1 MTARQDVR
9 PLGRTALLA
18 LPLLAI
24 AALAAV
30 YWLDDGGN
38 ATPDSGSLQ
47 ILGSETM
54 RPLVTAC
61 AEAFMTRNPQAD
73 IVVRGGGSGDGVA
86 ALLNGMVDIG
96 MMSRPLLDKERD
108 FAATRGIDLAMS
120 DLAIDGIAV
129 IVHGGNPL
137 PALSLDQLKAV
148 FTGTVG
154 NWRDLG
160 GDDRA
165 ILVFGRAAGSGTATL
180 FTDRVLDG
188 AAETLGARKLAT
200 NEAIVAEVAARPD
213 AIGYTSLGAVRN
225 AGNRVKLV
233 ALSIDAGSAAVM
245 PTAETLRNSTYPL
258 GRRLSFGVAGAAS
271 STARAFIDSC
281 AGQTGQA
288 LIQRAGYVALQAG
301 SR

>member
-1 MTARQDVR
+1 MTASQD
-9 PLGRTALLA
+9 LRTLRRAAFLA

-30 YWLDDGGN
+30 YLLDDGRD
-38 ATPDSGSLQ
+38 AAQDSGSLQ

-61 AEAFMTRNPQAD
+61 AEAFMARNPQAD

-86 ALLNGMVDIG
+86 ALLNGMIDIG
-96 MMSRPLLDKERD
+96 MTSRPLSDKERD
-108 FAATRGIDLAMS
+108 FAATRGIDLAIS

-129 IVHGGNPL
+129 IVNGANPL
-137 PALSLDQLKAV
+137 SALSLDRLKAV
-148 FTGTVG
+148 FTGEVA

-160 GDDRA
+160 GADRPV
-165 ILVFGRAAGSGTATL
+165 LVFGRAAGSGTATL
-180 FTDRVLDG
+180 FTDRVLGG
-188 AAETLGARKLAT
+188 AAETPGAQKLAT
-200 NEAIVAEVAARPD
+200 NEAIVTEVAARPD

-225 AGNRVKLV
+225 AGNRIRLV
-233 ALSIDAGSAAVM
+233 ALGAAGSAAVA
-245 PTAETLRNSTYPL
+245 PTPETLRNGAYPL
-258 GRRLSFGVAGAAS
+258 GRMLFFGVAGAVS

-281 AGQTGQA
+281 AGQAGQA
-288 LIQRAGYVALQAG
+288 LIQRAGYVPLQAG